1 MADPKKFPVYKF
13 TAKWTQDGDHNPEYP
28 KMHEG
33 LPDGRVWNWTCGNKM
48 FKEML
53 TQEQIQEQI
62 QELTQQIISEN
73 LGEPNYKNVAD
84 LVVTL
89 EFSSMESWVL
99 TWFQHETIDV
109 GQTDAE
115 VLDSFAAF
123 VNEKSKLNRC
133 HRQET
138 GEDMDIYCLMGAEDR
153 WRWHGANE
161 DGSTNDSGNIPAPCR
176 CKHCKAQG
184 KIRIGH

>member
-1 MADPKKFPVYKF
+1 
-13 TAKWTQDGDHNPEYP
+13 
-28 KMHEG
+28 
-33 LPDGRVWNWTCGNKM
+33 M

-62 QELTQQIISEN
+62 QELTQH
-73 LGEPNYKNVAD
+73 LMGEQDARHPAD
-84 LVVTL
+84 MVTTM
-89 EFSSMESWVL
+89 EFSSLETWVL

-115 VLDSFAAF
+115 VLQSFQDF
-123 VNEKSKLNRC
+123 VNDKIELNRQL
-133 HRQET
+133 RMET
-138 GEDMDIYCLMGAEDR
+138 GEHIDKHCLMGAEDR
-153 WRWHGANE
+153 WRWHGSNE
-161 DGSTNDSGNIPAPCR
+161 DGSPNDHAPAPCR